1 MLKCLV
7 TGIHNNFYFQA
18 QPLFR
23 DRRKISEMADPLL
36 KGNYP
41 VKGLYQALAIAA
53 MCVQEEADAR
63 PLIMDVVIA
72 LGALAKKEAFTSG

>member
-7 TGIHNNFYFQA
+7 TGIHNIFYFQA

-23 DRRKISEMADPLL
+23 DRRKNSEMADPLL

>member
-1 MLKCLV
+1 
-7 TGIHNNFYFQA
+7 
-18 QPLFR
+18 
-23 DRRKISEMADPLL
+23 MADPLL